1 MNSEDKSVSPGVGW
15 FTVTNSAALISLLTL
30 FVYLVGWQYAR
41 AYFST
46 LGAPWMLDA
55 MGPQEFLWAG
65 RSVLGLFLT
74 GALGASYLLIQ
85 GRVQLKTL
93 NRIQLGLVYIAV
105 VSGLTNAV
113 PARWIP
119 VGWQERL
126 LVVGL
131 CVCVCVCVFAVAMGM
146 AAVDWMWRFQG
157 EGGLPRSVHMQ
168 GGHWILYVACWLLPS
183 AAGSAAAS
191 WDLDAKN

>member
-15 FTVTNSAALISLLTL
+15 FTLTNSAALISLLTL

-65 RSVLGLFLT
+65 RSMLGLFLT
-74 GALGASYLLIQ
+74 GAVLASYLLIQ
-85 GRVQLKTL
+85 DNVQLKTL
-93 NRIQLGLVYIAV
+93 NRIGLGLIYIAA
-105 VSGLTNAV
+105 VSGLTNAL

-119 VGWQERL
+119 VAWQERL
-126 LVVGL
+126 FALAL
-131 CVCVCVCVFAVAMGM
+131 CVFAAAMGI
-146 AAVDWMWRFQG
+146 AVVDWMWRFQG
-157 EGGLPRSVHMQ
+157 EGRLPASMHIR

-183 AAGSAAAS
+183 AAGSVAAS